1 LLSIPTEELRPE
13 KRIGGAGASRYN
25 SRIVRTLPL
34 AVVVAL
40 CLTLPCR
47 AQAVAPDAAQEFAAR
62 IAALAGPGTAT
73 LTTVNSSS
81 ATAEQYAT
89 FRKALQRGLQDAG
102 VRLRQSAQA
111 SSDIG
116 VTLSENARGL
126 VYLAEVKQG
135 TETRTV
141 VMEAPR
147 MAAPPGPSSAMTLR
161 RSLLV
166 SRAEPMLDAALLRV
180 GGENRLAVLS
190 ARAVVL
196 YRQQAGKWDEESSAP
211 ITHGQSLPLDLRGHL
226 VHTGEFSLEAYL
238 PGTVC
243 TVNLAGA
250 IHAECRDADDAWP
263 LGAQAALF
271 NSGRNYFNGL
281 LRPGFGRQLAP
292 FFSAA
297 ALPYPGYTLW
307 VFAGVDGEIRTHDG
321 SRQGTLNARDWG
333 SDLASVHSGCGG
345 GTQLLVTSASDAGGH
360 DSLRA
365 FELVERQP
373 VMTAPAME
381 FAGTITA
388 LWAAHDGSSAMAI
401 LRDARTATY
410 EVFNVS
416 ISCTP

>member
-1 LLSIPTEELRPE
+1 LLSIPGGGLRPE
-13 KRIGGAGASRYN
+13 KRIGGPGASRYN
-25 SRIVRTLPL
+25 SRIVRILPL
-34 AVVVAL
+34 VILVAL
-40 CLTLPCR
+40 CLTYPCS
-47 AQAVAPDAAQEFAAR
+47 AQASAPAAAQEFAAR

-81 ATAEQYAT
+81 ATAEQYAI
-89 FRKALQRGLQDAG
+89 FRKALQRSLQDAG

-111 SSDIG
+111 NSDIG

-135 TETRTV
+135 SETRAV

-147 MAAPPGPSSAMTLR
+147 IAAPPEPASAMTLR

-166 SRAEPMLDAALLRV
+166 SRAEPVLDAALLRV
-180 GGENRLAVLS
+180 SGENRLAVLS
-190 ARAVVL
+190 ARAVVM

-211 ITHGQSLPLDLRGHL
+211 ITHSQPLPLDLRGHL

-243 TVNLAGA
+243 TINLAGA
-250 IHAECRDADDAWP
+250 IHADCRDADDAWP
-263 LGAQAALF
+263 LGAQAAFF

-281 LRPGFGRQLAP
+281 LRPGFGRQLPP

-297 ALPYPGYTLW
+297 SLPYPGYTLW
-307 VFAGVDGEIRTHDG
+307 IFAGVDGEVRTNDG
-321 SRQGTLNARDWG
+321 SHQGALNARDWG
-333 SDLASVHSGCGG
+333 SDLASVHSGCGS
-345 GTQLLVTSASDAGGH
+345 GTQLLVTSVADAGGH

-388 LWAAHDGSSAMAI
+388 LWTAHDASSAMAI
-401 LRDARTATY
+401 LRDARTANY

-416 ISCTP
+416 IGCTP